1 MPVDLT
7 GHLNRL
13 VQRVET
19 QVHVEAGDAMADTL
33 QRGAQSAMG
42 GDLTFSG
49 GGGTVRITGDAV
61 VGRAV
66 VNVAGAYGLADKGRR
81 RAVPATAGR
90 GSALRTPWGPRRSV
104 RGSTWRG
111 FGLTDRYGREAL
123 QVGVDAVVDNVDWG
137 R

>member
-7 GHLNRL
+7 RHLDRL

-19 QVHVEAGDAMADTL
+19 QVHTEAADAMADTL
-33 QRGAQSAMG
+33 QRGAQRAMG

-49 GGGTVRITGDAV
+49 GGGTVRIKGDAEQ
-61 VGRAV
+61 GRAV
-66 VNVAGAYGLADKGRR
+66 VKVAGAYALADKGRR
-81 RAVPATAGR
+81 RRVEAVARGAGL
-90 GSALRTPWGPRRSV
+90 STPWGPRKSV

-111 FGLTDRYGREAL
+111 FGITDRFGREAL
-123 QVGVDAVVDNVDWG
+123 RDGVDAVVDSVDWG

>member
-7 GHLNRL
+7 GHLDRL
-13 VQRVET
+13 VRRVET
-19 QVHVEAGDAMADTL
+19 QVHTEAGAEMADTL

-49 GGGTVRITGDAV
+49 GGGTVRIEGDAD

-66 VNVAGAYGLADKGRR
+66 VKVAGAYGLADKGRR
-81 RAVPATAGR
+81 RQVEAVAGR

-111 FGLTDRYGREAL
+111 FGLTDRYGRDAL
-123 QVGVDAVVDNVDWG
+123 RAGIDAVVDNVDWG